1 MGSSNP
7 RAVSVTLSTVLA
19 LLFVLP
25 SVLTAQNPGVTKPTL
40 EALIANS
47 ATVSTVRV
55 QSVTTDDAKRNLLR
69 VRFQVIHHLK
79 RPWDMPGEAAGSEA
93 KPASESR
100 SRPRG
105 VDATG
110 VLVMQAED
118 LKDLRYYSEAYWSI
132 DLSSPIGFRLPS
144 LLEDWRKRESEL
156 LLFQGF
162 RSVGCGPLSML
173 VDPDRDEV
181 ILSDL
186 STVSS
191 GKVIL
196 EKVAELIERYRGMQG
211 FRLILL
217 DVSHFLP
224 AVRLDGRDIPAFDA
238 RALLIPANARYE
250 QLLLAQ
256 IRHPDY
262 LHDDEH
268 TVSRQSWLKYTR
280 DIYHFSSPGSVRIL
294 RELLKDPQTGQQQR
308 ALLQQILAAWE
319 GR

>member
-1 MGSSNP
+1 MGSSIS
-7 RAVSVTLSTVLA
+7 RAVSVTLSTVLT

-25 SVLTAQNPGVTKPTL
+25 SVLTAQDPGVTKPTL
-40 EALIANS
+40 EALVANS

-55 QSVTTDDAKRNLLR
+55 QSVTTDDARRNLLQ

-79 RPWDMPGEAAGSEA
+79 RPWDMPGEATGSEA
-93 KPASESR
+93 KPASESK

-105 VDATG
+105 ADATG

-118 LKDLRYYSEAYWSI
+118 LKDLRYYTEAYWSI
-132 DLSSPIGFRLPS
+132 DLSSPMGLRLPS

-196 EKVAELIERYRGMQG
+196 GKVAELLELYRGMQG

-217 DVSHFLP
+217 DVPHFLP
-224 AVRLDGRDIPAFDA
+224 AVRREMRDAPAFDA
-238 RALLIPANARYE
+238 RALLLPADAGYE
-250 QLLLAQ
+250 HLLLAQ

-262 LHDDEH
+262 LHDDEY
-268 TVSRQSWLKYTR
+268 TVSRETWLKYTR
-280 DIYHFSSPGSVRIL
+280 NIYHFCSPENAKIL
-294 RELLKDPQTGQQQR
+294 RELLEDPQTGQQQR

-319 GR
+319 AR